1 MTSSDGDNT
10 TIGGAAGQAKSSV
23 AGFYSDVSPKGRR
36 FRLYVDSTADGW
48 TASVV
53 DLDSKAKIKNDI
65 WAPNAAAAKTITAE
79 FMRSV
84 VHYIGPIDWRP
95 K

>member
-1 MTSSDGDNT
+1 VTRSDGDT
-10 TIGGAAGQAKSSV
+10 TIGGAAGQAHSSA
-23 AGFYSDVSPKGRR
+23 AGFYSDISPKGRR
-36 FRLYVDSTADGW
+36 FRLSVDSTADGW
-48 TASVV
+48 SASVV
-53 DLDSKAKIKNDI
+53 DLDSKAHIKKDI
-65 WAPNAAAAKTITAE
+65 WAATAAAAKTLTAE